1 MLACS
6 AAPRATPRFIP
17 RGSTAALCRPNAV
30 SGVRRHE
37 GVNDRDEVAKRVREG
52 FVPLISEHRGF
63 VAYYHGDASEEGV
76 IFSISVF
83 EDQADAEDSNRLAAD
98 FVKENLAE
106 LMPNPPMTTTG
117 HVRAQS

>member
-1 MLACS
+1 MAD
-6 AAPRATPRFIP
+6 RWIT
-17 RGSTAALCRPNAV
+17 
-30 SGVRRHE
+30 VRRHE

-83 EDQADAEDSNRLAAD
+83 EDQADEEDSNRLAAD

-106 LMPNPPMTTTG
+106 LMPNPPMITAA